1 MHFLNS
7 SPTKSLGQAQAVGVR
22 RPWSP
27 RRHDGRR
34 GTVLGRTAGSRE
46 FSWPQPSCFL
56 TEPDVRSPRQSPVA
70 VDTSSCPGQID
81 LKDEEQDEEMR
92 SQDKK
97 MRHTHRCT
105 SCLAV
110 LCWSPLPTPSPL
122 IQLWVFLSDF

>member
-56 TEPDVRSPRQSPVA
+56 TEPDVSSPRQSPVA
-70 VDTSSCPGQID
+70 VDTSSCPVWRSEKHKNELGICPECYYYVFVYY
-81 LKDEEQDEEMR
+81 KTGFEE
-92 SQDKK
+92 KN
-97 MRHTHRCT
+97 
-105 SCLAV
+105 
-110 LCWSPLPTPSPL
+110 
-122 IQLWVFLSDF
+122 